1 MSRRTLGWGLV
12 AYAVVGLA
20 LIVTGAVVGLDT
32 ASRIERLATE
42 ADGAISAAAR
52 ATEAAAD
59 SFTNID
65 ASLAEAGESAAAAA
79 NLARDAAGTLRAL
92 AVAMELSILGA
103 QPLLPL
109 ANEFATSA
117 NQASELATTL
127 GSVASSLVDT
137 RTDVVQI
144 GVELDVLSRELASLQ
159 VSSGAGA
166 PPPLRLFVALLLAWI
181 AIPAVGSLIAGMA
194 LLRSRREVTIS

>member
-1 MSRRTLGWGLV
+1 MSRRTLGRGLI
-12 AYAVVGLA
+12 AYAIVGLA
-20 LIVTGAVVGLDT
+20 LIVSGAVVGLDT

-59 SFTNID
+59 SFTNVD
-65 ASLAEAGESAAAAA
+65 ASLAEAQDSAAAASV
-79 NLARDAAGTLRAL
+79 LARDASGTLRAL

-117 NQASELATTL
+117 DQANELATTL
-127 GSVASSLVDT
+127 GSVGSSLGET
-137 RTDVVQI
+137 RTDVARI
-144 GVELDVLSRELASLQ
+144 SAELDLLSRELASLQ
-159 VSSGAGA
+159 VSSGGGA

-181 AIPAVGSLIAGMA
+181 ALPAVGSLIAGTA
-194 LLRSRREVTIS
+194 LLRTPREITIS

>member
-1 MSRRTLGWGLV
+1 MLGWGLIV
-12 AYAVVGLA
+12 YAVVGLA
-20 LIVTGAVVGLDT
+20 LIVTWAIVGLDT

-42 ADGAISAAAR
+42 ADGALSAAAR

-65 ASLAEAGESAAAAA
+65 ASLADAGESAAAAA
-79 NLARDAAGTLRAL
+79 VLARDASGTLRAL

-109 ANEFATSA
+109 AVEFATSA
-117 NQASELATTL
+117 DQASQLVTTL
-127 GSVASSLVDT
+127 GSVGSSLGET
-137 RTDVVQI
+137 RTDVAQI
-144 GVELDVLSRELASLQ
+144 GVELGVLSRELASLQ

-166 PPPLRLFVALLLAWI
+166 APPLRLFVALLLAWI
-181 AIPAVGSLIAGMA
+181 AIPAVGSLIAGTA
-194 LLRSRREVTIS
+194 LVRTRREVTIS

>member
-1 MSRRTLGWGLV
+1 MSRRTLGWGLI

-65 ASLAEAGESAAAAA
+65 SSLADAGESAAAAA
-79 NLARDAAGTLRAL
+79 NLARDASGTLRAL

-109 ANEFATSA
+109 ASEFATSA
-117 NQASELATTL
+117 NQAGELATTL
-127 GSVASSLVDT
+127 GAVGSSLADT
-137 RTDVVQI
+137 RTDVALI

-159 VSSGAGA
+159 VSSGAGT

-181 AIPAVGSLIAGMA
+181 AIPAAGSLIAGTA
-194 LLRSRREVTIS
+194 LLRSPREITIS